1 MTTTVCECVSHTFA
15 YVLVLQPQLP
25 LYLFVGV
32 PDGTGLLEAIHCLLH
47 VVVPKL
53 PEDGDKVAPLCGSI
67 QRMNC
72 GAEGWKKYD
81 DVTKKQTNRD
91 VIFATLQHI
100 FCSSLNS
107 HLDKLP

>member
-1 MTTTVCECVSHTFA
+1 MCIHTFA

-72 GAEGWKKYD
+72 GAEGWKKIRRCYKR
-81 DVTKKQTNRD
+81 TKKQGCH
-91 VIFATLQHI
+91 ICYATAHLL
-100 FCSSLNS
+100 LN
-107 HLDKLP
+107 P